1 MAKETMNQE
10 TKMVTIW
17 RYIHDDDE
25 IHLKA
30 RLGGLSEDENVQLR
44 VSTFHNVK
52 IDQVDK
58 LAKALARWINAR
70 WRLVLDLGY
79 SELTSVPES
88 VWELANLEELKIDQ
102 SQLKTISPGIVK
114 LAALKKFRF
123 SGNPLGGFPEDVCKL
138 DQLETLHADFCRF
151 SVLPSSFASLHNL
164 LELHL
169 GGNSFKQFP
178 DVICELRNLRELC
191 IHSNKLS
198 SLPQSFANLR
208 ELTFLNISNNRFKDF
223 PSVVCELPTLWR
235 LSTWGNRL
243 SELPLAITKLILL
256 QYLHLQMNLFT
267 SIPLFVGDLPQLSF
281 FQFKGWFV
289 QSFLFLVLTIGADNP
304 LQGPQSGLND
314 DDLLRFL
321 QQRRVIPRLSAIIG
335 GGFFC
340 EESNAWTQFL
350 VRGLYDPRLFIFIF
364 DFAFDFALFD
374 EEKSQKKLRLE

>member
-1 MAKETMNQE
+1 MIQNSIDMAKETMNQE

-25 IHLKA
+25 IHLKV

-44 VSTFHNVK
+44 VSTCHNVK

-223 PSVVCELPTLWR
+223 PQVVCKLQKLETLKMNHN
-235 LSTWGNRL
+235 LLG
-243 SELPLAITKLILL
+243 ELPLAITKLVRL
-256 QYLHLQMNLFT
+256 T
-267 SIPLFVGDLPQLSF
+267 SLGLDRNSFASFPLFLGDLPRLGHLDYWCRF
-281 FQFKGWFV
+281 NLFV
-289 QSFLFLVLTIGADNP
+289 
-304 LQGPQSGLND
+304 
-314 DDLLRFL
+314 
-321 QQRRVIPRLSAIIG
+321 RL
-335 GGFFC
+335 GFFC
-340 EESNAWTQFL
+340 
-350 VRGLYDPRLFIFIF
+350 
-364 DFAFDFALFD
+364 
-374 EEKSQKKLRLE
+374 